1 MNTPHA
7 QTIAAIRRQRGA
19 SLVIMGHH
27 YQGGLVIQH
36 TDLRGDSLELAR
48 QVRGLRAARHI
59 VFCGVSFMAETA
71 AMLAAPG
78 QKVVS
83 PAPEA
88 GCVMA
93 DMAPGPLADAVLRRL
108 TADGRRIIPLAYVNT
123 DAHVKAVVARHGGSV
138 CTSANAP
145 AMLRWALERGDGV
158 LFLPDKNLGH
168 NTANILGLRED
179 RRAVIDVSGM
189 GAALDP
195 AALRSKTLLLWPGM
209 CVVHKRFTAAQVE
222 AVRHRD
228 PDALVVVHPECE
240 PEVVGRA
247 DAAGSTSFII
257 RYVAEAPRGA
267 AIYVGTELNLV
278 ERLAR
283 EHEGVRTVR
292 PLTPSHCRNMAK
304 TTEEVLAAT
313 LEDLD
318 DIEPVTVPCDV
329 ARDAVVAIERMLEAC
344 R

>member
-1 MNTPHA
+1 MNTSHA
-7 QTIAAIRRQRGA
+7 ETISAIRRRRGA

-48 QVRGLRAARHI
+48 QVRGLRGAEHI

-93 DMAPGPLADAVLRRL
+93 DMAPGSLTDAVLRRL
-108 TADGRRIIPLAYVNT
+108 TADGRRIVPLAYVNT
-123 DAHVKAVVARHGGSV
+123 DARVTAVVARHGGSV
-138 CTSANAP
+138 CTSANSP
-145 AMLRWALERGDGV
+145 AMLRWALDQGDGV
-158 LFLPDKNLGH
+158 LFLPDRNLGH
-168 NTANILGLRED
+168 NTADLLGLPESE
-179 RRAVIDVSGM
+179 RAVIDVAAM

-195 AALRSKTLLLWPGM
+195 AALRSKSLLLWPGM
-209 CVVHKRFTAAQVE
+209 CVVHKRFTAGQIRE
-222 AVRHRD
+222 VRQRD
-228 PDALVVVHPECE
+228 PDALVVVHPECA
-240 PEVVGRA
+240 PEVVARA

-257 RYVAEAPRGA
+257 RYVEQAPPGA
-267 AIYVGTELNLV
+267 AIYVGTEVNLV

-283 EHEGVRTVR
+283 EHEGDKLVR
-292 PLTPSHCRNMAK
+292 PLVHSHCRNMAK

-329 ARDAVVAIERMLEAC
+329 ARDAVVAIERMLEIC